1 VGGHDHHW
9 VTTTLFL
16 CGLFAMNIA
25 TTMKT
30 TNAKELMKMIG
41 TGALTTIRDL
51 LVALLAGAVVAGLAA
66 VASG

>member
-1 VGGHDHHW
+1 
-9 VTTTLFL
+9 
-16 CGLFAMNIA
+16 MNIA

-30 TNAKELMKMIG
+30 TNAKELMKMIS

>member
-1 VGGHDHHW
+1 
-9 VTTTLFL
+9 
-16 CGLFAMNIA
+16 
-25 TTMKT
+25 
-30 TNAKELMKMIG
+30 MIG